1 MTNPTPPPPPPGIPP
16 LRLPHPSPPP
26 EPAAPNNE
34 TTFPGWVTWSAKDA
48 GVGLLIGVFAG
59 FLFAPLL
66 VLPFDTDLSSDAALL
81 AAQSLLG
88 LTLMGVAI
96 GAASKWSFK
105 PLGDVLR
112 RLGLR
117 SFRPS
122 AIGWMFLAMF
132 AYYILAGLFATYV
145 LEPQQEDIGE
155 TLGVGDET
163 LLVSILAVVLIAGL
177 APVAEELFFR
187 GFLFGGLR
195 KRFPLWPAAIIA
207 GLVFG
212 AIHAPTGITAVI
224 PLAGLGVAFCWL
236 YEKTGSLWPCVIAH
250 AINNGL
256 ALALAGSLDESVIP
270 PLMWIG

>member
-1 MTNPTPPPPPPGIPP
+1 MSGATPPPPPPMRLPPPPPP
-16 LRLPHPSPPP
+16 L
-26 EPAAPNNE
+26 PAEKPDPADE
-34 TTFPGWVTWSAKDA
+34 SRFPGWVTWTAGDA
-48 GVGLLIGVFAG
+48 WVGLLIGVFAG
-59 FLFAPLL
+59 FLLAPAL

-88 LTLMGVAI
+88 LTLMAVAI
-96 GAASKWSFK
+96 GVATRWSFK

-132 AYYILAGLFATYV
+132 AYYLVAGLFATYV
-145 LEPQQEDIGE
+145 LEPEQEDIGE

-177 APVAEELFFR
+177 APIAEEIFFR

-195 KRFPLWPAAIIA
+195 KRFPLWPAAILA
-207 GLVFG
+207 GVIFG
-212 AIHAPTGITAVI
+212 AIHAPTGVTAVI
-224 PLAGLGVAFCWL
+224 PLAALGVAFCWL
-236 YEKTGSLWPCVIAH
+236 YEKTGSLWPSVIGH

-256 ALALAGSLDESVIP
+256 ALALAGSLDESVAIP
-270 PLMWIG
+270 LF